1 MLRQR
6 EVRVDFHSERSEES
20 KIFVQGNYPQPTT
33 LWTPHSGRD
42 DMRKS
47 QNKSCDSRNFRKVAL
62 HARHT
67 VWQPQAPSRVKRLH
81 PTAPDALRHLTS
93 A

>member
-6 EVRVDFHSERSEES
+6 EVRVDFHSELSQES
-20 KIFVQGNYPQPTT
+20 KIFAQGNHPQATT
-33 LWTPHSGRD
+33 LWPPHSVRD

-47 QNKSCDSRNFRKVAL
+47 QQKARGSHKSEKVVL
-62 HARHT
+62 HARRT

-81 PTAPDALRHLTS
+81 PTAPDALRRLTS